1 MVLGGNLAVAKNRAN
16 CLRLKKKDNYLVV
29 KWGETPQ
36 GGRGMQADLVISEY
50 QDHLTALGYAEA
62 TKEIYRKN
70 LNQFKSYLKAAGIG
84 DLRKVSKHAI
94 QNYQAKVM
102 AEDNA
107 METKALKLRP
117 VKRLF
122 EHLTATNRLLINPAE
137 GIQETCRKNRKI
149 GVVLTVPEVQ
159 KLMEQP
165 NLSFAM
171 EIRNRA
177 IMEVLYSTGIRL
189 NELLTL
195 MVHDLDFKDKVLF
208 IRKGKGRK
216 QRVVPIGKTAMQY
229 VREYLEKIRPSH
241 ARKHA
246 GERTLFLKNTGQPLE
261 PSNIRIALR
270 EYRGKAGIKKPVS
283 PHTFRRTCATH
294 LIQQGADIRY
304 VQELLGHSRLN
315 STQLYTKVIP
325 VEVKKT
331 HDQSHPGKNL

>member
-1 MVLGGNLAVAKNRAN
+1 MPYV
-16 CLRLKKKDNYLVV
+16 
-29 KWGETPQ
+29 P
-36 GGRGMQADLVISEY
+36 VI
-50 QDHLTALGYAEA
+50 G
-62 TKEIYRKN
+62 
-70 LNQFKSYLKAAGIG
+70 
-84 DLRKVSKHAI
+84 
-94 QNYQAKVM
+94 
-102 AEDNA
+102 
-107 METKALKLRP
+107 
-117 VKRLF
+117 
-122 EHLTATNRLLINPAE
+122 
-137 GIQETCRKNRKI
+137 
-149 GVVLTVPEVQ
+149 
-159 KLMEQP
+159 
-165 NLSFAM
+165 
-171 EIRNRA
+171 
-177 IMEVLYSTGIRL
+177 STGKPLMPCHTVRFW
-189 NELLTL
+189 EL
-195 MVHDLDFKDKVLF
+195 

>member
-1 MVLGGNLAVAKNRAN
+1 MLGGNLAVVKNKAN
-16 CLRLKKKDNYLVV
+16 CLQLKKKDNYLVV
-29 KWGETPQ
+29 NWGETPQ
-36 GGRGMQADLVISEY
+36 GGRGMRADIVISEY
-50 QDHLTALGYAEA
+50 QEHLTALGYADA
-62 TKEIYRKN
+62 TKELYRKN
-70 LNQFKSYLKAAGIG
+70 LNQFKSYLATVGIG
-84 DLRKVSKHAI
+84 DLRKVSRQAI
-94 QNYQAKVM
+94 QDYQAQVL

-165 NLSFAM
+165 NLSFKM

-195 MVHDLDFKDKVLF
+195 TVHDLDIKDKVLF

-216 QRVVPIGKTAMQY
+216 QRVVPIGKTAIQY
-229 VREYLEKIRPSH
+229 VREYLEKIRPRH
-241 ARKHA
+241 AKKNA
-246 GERTLFLKNTGQPLE
+246 GERTLFLKNTGRPLD
-261 PSNIRIALR
+261 PSNIRVALR
-270 EYRGKAGIKKPVS
+270 EYRFKAGIKKSVS

-315 STQLYTKVIP
+315 STQLYTKVMP

-331 HDQSHPGKNL
+331 HDQKHPGKNL